1 MKTEIL
7 ERVEKMYDFV
17 KDMGDELKI
26 KRFFSILDEMT
37 DIAREIQENDLL
49 DDEQLHDVWELIM
62 MFDDDVANE
71 MPIAHAR
78 KYLEKRLSSIIKVLN
93 GEKVIVRG
101 DDCEE

>member
-49 DDEQLHDVWELIM
+49 DDEQLLDVYELIM

-71 MPIAHAR
+71 MPIVHAR
-78 KYLEKRLSSIIKVLN
+78 EYLEKRLSSIIKTLQ
-93 GEKVIVRG
+93 GEKVLIRG
-101 DDCEE
+101 

>member
-62 MFDDDVANE
+62 MFDYDVANE

-78 KYLEKRLSSIIKVLN
+78 EYLEKRLSSIIKTLQ
-93 GEKVIVRG
+93 GEKVLIR
-101 DDCEE
+101 E

>member
-1 MKTEIL
+1 MKAEIL
-7 ERVEKMYDFV
+7 ERVENMYDFV

-78 KYLEKRLSSIIKVLN
+78 EYLEKRLSSIIKTLQ
-93 GEKVIVRG
+93 GEKVLIR
-101 DDCEE
+101 E

>member
-49 DDEQLHDVWELIM
+49 DDEHLHDVWELIM
-62 MFDDDVANE
+62 MFDDDVANA
-71 MPIAHAR
+71 MPLAHAR
-78 KYLEKRLSSIIKVLN
+78 EYLKKRLSSIIKTLQ
-93 GEKVIVRG
+93 GEKVLIR
-101 DDCEE
+101 E

>member
-62 MFDDDVANE
+62 MLDDDVANE

-78 KYLEKRLSSIIKVLN
+78 EYLEKRLSSIIKTLQ
-93 GEKVIVRG
+93 GEKVLIR
-101 DDCEE
+101 E